1 MRPHSSASMRH
12 YAPANST
19 VVVEQTRLMQTMLK
33 IIQEKDRNA
42 AIPLCNANT
51 CPSMSAGE

>member
-1 MRPHSSASMRH
+1 MRH